1 MASIDRP
8 SVILTRA
15 QRDAIFEE
23 IEFAFESAGDL
34 PFMLEHGRHSLCDR
48 RDAREI
54 IWRLRVAGRLLDQL
68 GWQERGNRD
77 GYVLELDADID
88 RFAARIESYALTA
101 LEDNRRGLLDSND
114 EVRATARRLIDVD
127 LDALEAALV
136 VRAAFRVARGVE
148 AAPAQPVDGA

>member
-1 MASIDRP
+1 MASTDRP

-23 IEFAFESAGDL
+23 IEFAFESARDL
-34 PFMLEHGRHSLCDR
+34 PFMLEHGLESLCDR
-48 RDAREI
+48 RDARDL
-54 IWRLRVAGRLLDQL
+54 IWRLQVAARLLDQL

-77 GYVLELDADID
+77 GYVLELDADVD
-88 RFAARIESYALTA
+88 RFAARIESYARIA

-127 LDALEAALV
+127 LDALDAALV
-136 VRAAFRVARGVE
+136 VRSAFRVAR
-148 AAPAQPVDGA
+148 